1 MFHLFNDIMLK
12 ELENRKRNYRSLQ
25 THLWEL
31 KLSKRITCYFDNKY
45 IEEITSQDILDFFD
59 SIRYKDN
66 GELYSEKYLKS
77 IKAILNSTFN
87 YALDLEI
94 INRNPIKHNFKMPYC
109 QKYNPR
115 NRIVSENT
123 LKELFK
129 VLHNNKRF
137 KIMIPFILLT
147 GMRIGEVC
155 ALRWSN
161 IDFQKNTISIT
172 NAISRKYCIKKGDII
187 PLEYDISD
195 TKTYSSVRKI
205 PLTEPVKLLLQNWKF
220 MIEINPKWKKA
231 IQDNGNADLVFPNY
245 QGKVMNYNTLYKSL
259 KNFLKK
265 YEIEDVLFHKL
276 RHNYATDMLIADVDI
291 AVISQLLGHSQI
303 STTCNIYIKDDI
315 IPKINAFEK
324 HIKYLQQKGS
334 FGV

>member
-1 MFHLFNDIMLK
+1 MKYLFNDILLK
-12 ELENRKRNYRSLQ
+12 NLDNRKRNYRSLQ

-31 KLSKRITCYFDNKY
+31 KLSKKITSHFQDKY
-45 IEEITSQDILDFFD
+45 IDDISSEDIYDFFD

-77 IKAILNSTFN
+77 IKSILNSTFN
-87 YALDLEI
+87 YALDIEI
-94 INRNPIKHNFKMPYC
+94 INKNPIKHNFKLPYC
-109 QKYNPR
+109 KKYNPK
-115 NRIVSENT
+115 NRIVSEPT
-123 LKELFK
+123 LKKLFNA
-129 VLHNNKRF
+129 LHNNKRF

-161 IDFQKNTISIT
+161 IDFVKNTIKIN
-172 NAISRKYCIKKGDII
+172 NAISRRYCINKGEIKS
-187 PLEYDISD
+187 LEYDISD
-195 TKTYSSVRKI
+195 TKTYSSVREI
-205 PLTEPVKLLLQNWKF
+205 PLTEPVRLLLQNWKF
-220 MIEINPKWKKA
+220 NIEINPKWKKA
-231 IQDNGNADLVFPNY
+231 IKENGNTDLVFPNY
-245 QGKVMNYNTLYKSL
+245 RGRVINYNTLYKEF

-291 AVISQLLGHSQI
+291 AVISQLLGHSHI

-315 IPKINAFEK
+315 RPKITASQK
-324 HIKYLQQKGS
+324 HIKYLQQKDI
-334 FGV
+334 FNI